1 MGRLQPRRRLGTT
14 SACWFSDRPQNSP
27 IGSNC
32 RHQQGALGHLRLSHH
47 FYFPVLTASPTLE
60 THTHAGGDCPP
71 RGRAVSA
78 PACLRSPRSGFEFKS
93 AGRQTIP
100 QKNIPIP
107 SVTSPSHTA
116 HRGGSAPPHRAHPQ
130 RQASSSTP
138 HHPPLSAAQQS
149 MTHSGST
156 APSFVYHD
164 TSCFQ
169 FTPVSVPHP
178 LTLTLI
184 ATSPCCTVD
193 LAILHLNISLLYC

>member
-1 MGRLQPRRRLGTT
+1 MPAAT
-14 SACWFSDRPQNSP
+14 
-27 IGSNC
+27 
-32 RHQQGALGHLRLSHH
+32 ALL
-47 FYFPVLTASPTLE
+47 
-60 THTHAGGDCPP
+60 AG
-71 RGRAVSA
+71 GRAVSA

-149 MTHSGST
+149 MTHSSST

-169 FTPVSVPHP
+169 FAPLSVPHP
-178 LTLTLI
+178 LTLLRHP
-184 ATSPCCTVD
+184 ATSCFSWLLTLAHLHHAPPGGRSCMAISCCFPPHSPLLTS
-193 LAILHLNISLLYC
+193 LALRCSDTHTITLPSSRCPLIPSYCSNLPQVPVQLRPTE